1 MLICMIDFSAPNLK
15 LKYILLFEVI
25 VEEKAP
31 EVNIAPK
38 ETKV

>member
-1 MLICMIDFSAPNLK
+1 MLICTIEFSAQNLK

-31 EVNIAPK
+31 VVDIPPK
-38 ETKV
+38 EAKV